1 MAEKERAK
9 CKQSQTFSFKKT
21 ENVGQRTYFLR
32 GMRDEEEEGEVS
44 VEI

>member
-1 MAEKERAK
+1 MAEKEREN

-21 ENVGQRTYFLR
+21 KNVGQRTYFLR
-32 GMRDEEEEGEVS
+32 GMRDEGEEGEVF